1 MEADPNLPWVARLEH
16 GGSHRER
23 QVGTGAEPEA
33 ALVFSC
39 AVRRFLLGSRTRVEA
54 ELARSVFGEALPMA
68 GIYCFGE
75 IGPVRGVE
83 TSRYFNETFVTL
95 LLGT

>member
-1 MEADPNLPWVARLEH
+1 MRTSVA
-16 GGSHRER
+16 S
-23 QVGTGAEPEA
+23 P
-33 ALVFSC
+33 
-39 AVRRFLLGSRTRVEA
+39 EA

>member
-1 MEADPNLPWVARLEH
+1 M
-16 GGSHRER
+16 
-23 QVGTGAEPEA
+23 
-33 ALVFSC
+33 
-39 AVRRFLLGSRTRVEA
+39 
-54 ELARSVFGEALPMA
+54 RSVLGEALPMA

-75 IGPVRGVE
+75 IGPVRGVQ